1 MSKSPWFTIATLI
14 VPLLLVS
21 AVPVAAN
28 DADHKGWYL
37 AVEAA
42 STTPGNVDTALLAS
56 APPYFATTGSVD
68 LESNVTYTDFDS
80 DLSGSITFGYSW
92 GSSGRLQVTYWSYS
106 DDEDNSGFA
115 AYYPNFNFF
124 TVGPVGSF
132 YYGVYYDVGFDIN
145 QELEASTIDIEYKR
159 PVVMESEN
167 LTVMWGIGLRYAE
180 FEDELEGMYVLDPTS
195 SAYRFPVSR
204 EIESDGIGLT
214 GSVGVAY
221 NFPNEIVGIS
231 SNLRVGFL
239 VSDVDANH
247 SFQDLDGYYATTGL
261 KVTESSSMDDGVAT
275 TMDFEANIV
284 FHAGE
289 RLDFDLGWFFSTWTG
304 MADVALSRRDL
315 IWEGC
320 DCDSLASPTIQ
331 GEDRDRISFSGPKV
345 RARFR
350 F

>member
-1 MSKSPWFTIATLI
+1 MPKLQWIKI
-14 VPLLLVS
+14 VMMMLPLFLVS
-21 AVPVAAN
+21 FAPAAAS

-42 STTPGNVDTALLAS
+42 STTPGNVDTPLLAS
-56 APPYFATTGSVD
+56 APPYFATTGLVD

-80 DLSGSITFGYSW
+80 GLAGGVTFGYSW
-92 GSSGRLQVTYWSYS
+92 GSSGRLQVSYWSYS
-106 DDEDNSGFA
+106 DDQDHAGFE

-132 YYGVYYDVGFDIN
+132 YYGVYYDVGFNIN

-159 PVVMESEN
+159 PVEMESSN

-180 FEDELEGMYVLDPTS
+180 FEDELEGQYVLDPGS
-195 SAYRFPVSR
+195 GDYRFPVSR
-204 EIESDGIGLT
+204 EIESEGFGFT

-221 NFPNEIVGIS
+221 DFPSEIVGIS

-239 VSDVDANH
+239 VSDVDAHH

-261 KVTESSSMDDGVAT
+261 KVTESSSMEDGVTT
-275 TMDFEANIV
+275 TMDFDAGV
-284 FHAGE
+284 VLHAGE
-289 RLDFDLGWFFSTWTG
+289 KLDFDLGWYFSIWTG

-315 IWEGC
+315 LYEGC
-320 DCDSLASPTIQ
+320 ACESLVSPTIQ
-331 GEDRDRISFSGPKV
+331 GEDRERISFSGPKI